1 MKRSYAC
8 VLCLVGCAAT
18 RPPAPPVVLAAPPP
32 PHVAAEPPRV
42 TPDAPFREHAP
53 AAGPAVAFV
62 PPAIQAFTLKSGM
75 RVLLV
80 ERHDLPIVSVRIV
93 VKAGAGDEPSEP
105 PGLLSFM
112 GAMLEQGTKK
122 RTALQISDQ
131 FEAIGAVH
139 GAWVDWDSG
148 GASVK
153 VTPDKLDAAL
163 DLLDDVV
170 VHSTFPEEEIDRLKT
185 RRLSSIQQEKN
196 SPGAMGSNALA
207 ASLYGRAHPY
217 GHSLM
222 GQEQDVAKVTR
233 AALVKAH
240 AALFASSRTQIVVAG
255 DITKDALK
263 NELEST
269 FGAWKAAGGP
279 VVLPKAP
286 PQAKGETR
294 VVWVDK
300 PGAPQSVVRLAEIG
314 VPRSAPDRDA
324 IMVMNAIL
332 GGMFSSRIN
341 LNLREAHAFTYGAS
355 SSFQMRHGPGQ
366 FSAGGNIVAD
376 KTAPAIVELF
386 KELRAIREKPVAGD
400 ELDNAKQYI
409 NAAMPGRF
417 ETVAEVTGAL
427 ADLVVYDLPLEEYAT
442 RPGRIDK
449 ITADDVQNAARA
461 HLHPDLVKVVV
472 VGDRAAVGPS
482 LETLHLGA
490 FEVRDAYGDPLGP

>member
-1 MKRSYAC
+1 
-8 VLCLVGCAAT
+8 
-18 RPPAPPVVLAAPPP
+18 
-32 PHVAAEPPRV
+32 
-42 TPDAPFREHAP
+42 
-53 AAGPAVAFV
+53 
-62 PPAIQAFTLKSGM
+62 
-75 RVLLV
+75 
-80 ERHDLPIVSVRIV
+80 
-93 VKAGAGDEPSEP
+93 
-105 PGLLSFM
+105 
-112 GAMLEQGTKK
+112 
-122 RTALQISDQ
+122 
-131 FEAIGAVH
+131 
-139 GAWVDWDSG
+139 
-148 GASVK
+148 
-153 VTPDKLDAAL
+153 
-163 DLLDDVV
+163 
-170 VHSTFPEEEIDRLKT
+170 
-185 RRLSSIQQEKN
+185 
-196 SPGAMGSNALA
+196 
-207 ASLYGRAHPY
+207 
-217 GHSLM
+217 
-222 GQEQDVAKVTR
+222 
-233 AALVKAH
+233 
-240 AALFASSRTQIVVAG
+240 
-255 DITKDALK
+255 
-263 NELEST
+263 
-269 FGAWKAAGGP
+269 
-279 VVLPKAP
+279 
-286 PQAKGETR
+286 
-294 VVWVDK
+294 VWVDK